1 MYVCMYVCMKTAPIK
16 GKMFTI
22 SKKLLNMQE
31 EVNDNLFL
39 KLSIIRKTVNDGRI
53 NLFVLFFS
61 VLSLNHEVLY
71 VRPVGKY
78 NFFDSCKI
86 NW

>member
-1 MYVCMYVCMKTAPIK
+1 MKTAPIK

>member
-1 MYVCMYVCMKTAPIK
+1 
-16 GKMFTI
+16 
-22 SKKLLNMQE
+22 MQE

-39 KLSIIRKTVNDGRI
+39 KLSIIRKTINDGRI

-61 VLSLNHEVLY
+61 VLSLNHEVLC
-71 VRPVGKY
+71 VRLVGTY